1 MTEWLSEEDKEK
13 WVALVNSRL
22 KIGID
27 GPEDVL
33 KTKMELHAA
42 EVAMRVA
49 IASERNAKYMLWA
62 TIFAAL
68 SAVGA
73 LGSAIITL
81 VMRH

>member
-1 MTEWLSEEDKEK
+1 
-13 WVALVNSRL
+13 
-22 KIGID
+22 
-27 GPEDVL
+27 
-33 KTKMELHAA
+33 MELHAA